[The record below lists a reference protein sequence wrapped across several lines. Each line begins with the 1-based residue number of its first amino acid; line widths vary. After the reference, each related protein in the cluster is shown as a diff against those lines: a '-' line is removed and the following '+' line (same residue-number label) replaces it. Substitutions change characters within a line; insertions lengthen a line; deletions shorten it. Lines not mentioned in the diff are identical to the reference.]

1 MHENSQKEN
10 NESFA
15 YLTLKNGRTTKVD
28 SDIAESLRGRKVWEG
43 STGRAT
49 IYADGKSELLYRFIM
64 KAEKGEIVD
73 HINGDV
79 TDNRRCNLRIV
90 TYSENN
96 QNKHNFRK
104 NKSGFRNVSIDKQS
118 GLWRP
123 SLYSQGKYLFRQRFR
138 NPVIAA
144 LVIDRVIKKHIKVF
158 GKLNFPGSIKRA
170 DLRTFLES
178 TKGKCFKVWFAS
190 KTTGQMRQMTC
201 KLHKI
206 KKTEI
211 QNNRF
216 LYDPGQFDLI
226 NCFDTDIQAYRCFS
240 ISHVLCVEF
249 NNIRYACIP

>member
-1 MHENSQKEN
+1 MNEKSQKEN

-15 YLTLKNGRTTKVD
+15 YLTLKNGKKTKVD

-64 KAEKGEIVD
+64 KVEKGEIVD

-90 TYSENN
+90 TYLENN

-144 LVIDRVIKKHIKVF
+144 LVIDRVIKKHSKQPRVKTRGIAAS
-158 GKLNFPGSIKRA
+158 GYARPTTSDNFIYGFTPVE
-170 DLRTFLES
+170 LR
-178 TKGKCFKVWFAS
+178 
-190 KTTGQMRQMTC
+190 Q
-201 KLHKI
+201 KI
-206 KKTEI
+206 KKS
-211 QNNRF
+211 F
-216 LYDPGQFDLI
+216 
-226 NCFDTDIQAYRCFS
+226 
-240 ISHVLCVEF
+240 
-249 NNIRYACIP
+249 